1 MAQMKYFYELTIS
14 SSPHV
19 HSPVTTQTIMRDVL
33 IALAPAL
40 IGSVYFFG
48 FRALLV
54 TLVSVASC
62 VFFEWGYCKLTKTP
76 CKVYDMSAMV
86 TGVLLAFVCPV
97 TIPYWTI
104 IIGAFFAIIVVKM
117 IFGGIGRNIVNPA
130 LAGRAFMF
138 SWPALMTTWVTVGFN
153 NAAGIF
159 STTDAVTSATP
170 LYHMSQGVLPTD
182 SILDMFLGN
191 IGGCLG
197 ETSALLL
204 LVGLGYLLIRNI
216 ITLRIPVAFVGTV
229 AVLTFLF
236 PQGNDRLPW
245 MASQILSGGLML
257 GAIFMATDYVTSPL
271 TKLGQVVYGIGC
283 GVITVVIRYFGGYP
297 EGVSYAILIMNC
309 CVVLLDRIGRP
320 KKFGTPKKVKEVA
333 AK

>member
-48 FRALLV
+48 FRALTV
-54 TLVSVASC
+54 TLVSVAAC
-62 VFFEWGYCKLTKTP
+62 VFFEWAWCKLMKKHSKT
-76 CKVYDMSAMV
+76 YDLSACV

-104 IIGAFFAIIVVKM
+104 ILGALFAIIVVKM
-117 IFGGIGRNIVNPA
+117 LFGGLGRNIVNPA

-138 SWPALMTTWVTVGFN
+138 SWPVLMSTWVKVGFE
-153 NAAGIF
+153 NAAGVIG
-159 STTDAVTSATP
+159 TADAVTAATP
-170 LYHMSQGVLPTD
+170 LAAMHQGQMPTD
-182 SILDMFLGN
+182 TILDMFLGN
-191 IGGCLG
+191 VGGCIG

-204 LVGLGYLLIRNI
+204 LIGGAYLVWRKV
-216 ITLRIPVAFVGTV
+216 ITLRIPLSYILTV
-229 AVLTFLF
+229 AILGFLF
-236 PQGNDRLPW
+236 PMGNDRIAW
-245 MASQILSGGLML
+245 MLGQLFGGGLML
-257 GAIFMATDYVTSPL
+257 GAIFMATDYVTSPI
-271 TKLGQVVYGIGC
+271 TKLGQIVYGIGC
-283 GVITVVIRYFGGYP
+283 GVITIIIRYFGGYN
-297 EGVSYAILIMNC
+297 EGVSYAILVMNT

-320 KKFGTPKKVKEVA
+320 VKFGAPKKEA